1 MDGRASHHDCVNSA
15 IISAPTK
22 IHSRQCWDRIFF
34 QSIQIIII
42 ISEIALRVKQQIDST
57 FIRLAF
63 FFPSHLCDRSV
74 IHKRR
79 MPWGLFICSAA
90 FRRDAQPSITPS
102 LLYITFSTSFFD
114 FVVLQFFCRKKLS
127 VNTLGNPGA
136 SSSSQG
142 ASASLS
148 TLVCL
153 ATSQIG

>member
-63 FFPSHLCDRSV
+63 FFPSHLCDRSF
-74 IHKRR
+74 IHKCLGAFLFVQQHSAVMHNHRSLRR
-79 MPWGLFICSAA
+79 
-90 FRRDAQPSITPS
+90 
-102 LLYITFSTSFFD
+102 YSTSHFPHLSSTLLCCSFF
-114 FVVLQFFCRKKLS
+114 VEKKLS

-136 SSSSQG
+136 SSSS
-142 ASASLS
+142 
-148 TLVCL
+148 
-153 ATSQIG
+153 